1 MVEQAAAEGDARQI
15 TPSAAWPLFM
25 PRRRKEKRQLAIR
38 RGDGDGEEKN
48 WMMTFQ
54 SPREMGWAGM
64 VEGGRGKRKER
75 RHAKGGGGDRAS
87 NHSLLLLLHFL

>member
-1 MVEQAAAEGDARQI
+1 MPGRSHHPPPCLPSCRGVE
-15 TPSAAWPLFM
+15 
-25 PRRRKEKRQLAIR
+25 KEEAVGYTY

-54 SPREMGWAGM
+54 SPREMGWAGR
-64 VEGGRGKRKER
+64 VEGGGGKRKER
-75 RHAKGGGGDRAS
+75 RHAKGDRAS